1 MSKERK
7 ELEPISEEELIELV
21 LEAQQEALEAER
33 EARLKGEKQPKKT
46 PRSVKLMAWL
56 MAIMLAF
63 STFAAIFEIYS
74 IPAIEFL
81 KTSARLSSQEDIQ
94 SYKKAVVEIST
105 SDGKGT
111 GFAISDD
118 GYIVT
123 NDHVVEKALTI
134 TVIFPDDG
142 IYEGE
147 LIATFP
153 EVDLALLK
161 VDGEHLPYLTLAD
174 TYSYSVHEPV
184 NFIGNPLYF
193 TGIANEGRV
202 LESLL
207 LSDWDEEVF
216 MMDAPVYR
224 GNSGSPVINQEGK
237 VIGIVFA
244 TLNHEKHGRVG
255 LFIPVEHLQDRIEDL
270 LGKGILQS
278 LK

>member
-1 MSKERK
+1 MTKEKK
-7 ELEPISEEELIELV
+7 ESEPLSEEELIELV
-21 LEAQQEALEAER
+21 LQAQQEALEAER
-33 EARLKGEKQPKKT
+33 EARLKGIKESKKT
-46 PRSVKLMAWL
+46 PRSVKLVAWL

-63 STFAAIFEIYS
+63 STFAMIFEIYS

-105 SDGKGT
+105 GDGKGT
-111 GFAISDD
+111 GFAISND

-123 NDHVVEKALTI
+123 NDHVVDKALTI

-142 IYEGE
+142 LYEGE
-147 LIATFP
+147 VIASYP
-153 EVDLALLK
+153 EVDLAILK
-161 VDGEHLPYLTLAD
+161 VDGEDLPYLSLAD
-174 TYSYSVHEPV
+174 DYYYSTREQV

-202 LESLL
+202 LEPLL
-207 LSDWDEEVF
+207 LSDWDEEVL
-216 MMDAPVYR
+216 MLDAPVYR

-244 TLNHEKHGRVG
+244 TLKHEQHGRVG
-255 LFIPVEHLQDRIEDL
+255 LFIPVEYLQEKLSEINEMN
-270 LGKGILQS
+270 
-278 LK
+278 